1 MGHAPSTVMQVMLLV
16 LVVLPGITYQF
27 LRERSRGPVPGE
39 RDLGERV
46 LRAVGASLLLDAL
59 YLLVAGPQLV
69 RWARESATGGW
80 DGFGHQPRQAALLGL
95 VLLVGV
101 PAAAAAAVSWWE
113 RGRRPAVRYRSTPTA
128 WDRMFHGRGS
138 CFVRMRMRDGSWVG
152 GWYGSRSFVTSYP
165 QPPEV
170 YLESAWLMR
179 PDGSFVR
186 PIAGSAGLHVRA
198 AETDLLEL
206 LLPPSVPE
214 PDPGPGDPDGRT
226 PAPHTPAP
234 HTPGSEPS

>member
-1 MGHAPSTVMQVMLLV
+1 VTQVLLVV

-27 LRERSRGPVPGE
+27 LRERWRGPVPGE

-59 YLLVAGPQLV
+59 YLLVAGPELV
-69 RWARESATGGW
+69 RVVRESVSHGS
-80 DGFGHQPRQAALLGL
+80 DGFSARPRLAALLGL

-101 PAAAAAAVSWWE
+101 PAAAAAAVSWW
-113 RGRRPAVRYRSTPTA
+113 GRRLRPAVRYHSTPTA

-138 CFVRMRMRDGSWVG
+138 CFVRMRMKDGTWVG
-152 GWYGSRSFVTSYP
+152 GWYGSRSFVTAYP

-170 YLESAWLMR
+170 YLESAWLLR
-179 PDGSFVR
+179 PDGGFVR

-198 AETDLLEL
+198 EETDLLEL
-206 LLPPSVPE
+206 LLPPAAPVPS
-214 PDPGPGDPDGRT
+214 PDPGDPGPPP
-226 PAPHTPAP
+226 PAPRTAE
-234 HTPGSEPS
+234 TEPS